1 MKINGPINI
10 VRLEGTINNI
20 NKIIYIFVDH
30 HYSLNQQTKC
40 DGYLNE
46 DIVTYLNKEFLK
58 IHDKFIDFF
67 METSFDEEEILLK
80 NIHKK
85 DRYIDEVN
93 KFFLLNILI
102 KDNKNI
108 GTKINK
114 NIRFHYVD
122 IRKKLNIINFSKIFN
137 SIKDTIIN
145 GKTYKDYK
153 KFIDIII
160 KELNNLKNII
170 KHGNN
175 KIMYKLKSK
184 YEHSEIKI
192 KLNKLLDKLYIDI
205 DLLKININNIN
216 TINDIDTTYLHLVQL
231 YAWLMDIYFLRRFLD
246 KNYVNNCIIYCGNG
260 HAIRYIHFLIHDFDF
275 KITHASFLN
284 KPIGLV
290 NEILRNYNSYDT
302 DKNTQI
308 IKLLNKNDYIQCVNL
323 STFPENF
330 S

>member
-10 VRLEGTINNI
+10 IRLEGTINDI
-20 NKIIYIFVDH
+20 NKIIYIFFDH
-30 HYSLNQQTKC
+30 HYSLNNQTKC
-40 DGYLNE
+40 DGYLND

-58 IHDKFIDFF
+58 IHDKVIDFF
-67 METSFDEEEILLK
+67 METSFNEEEILLQ
-80 NIHKK
+80 NIKYK

-102 KDNKNI
+102 KNNKNI

-122 IRKKLNIINFSKIFN
+122 IRKQLKPVIYNNIFN
-137 SIKDTIIN
+137 DIKDAIT
-145 GKTYKDYK
+145 KEKLYKDYK
-153 KFIDIII
+153 KYIDKIIL
-160 KELNNLKNII
+160 ELDNLKNII
-170 KHGNN
+170 KYSDN
-175 KIMYKLKSK
+175 KIIFKLKSK
-184 YEHSEIKI
+184 YVNKEIKN
-192 KLNKLLDKLYIDI
+192 KLNKLLDKLCIDI

-216 TINDIDTTYLHLVQL
+216 TITDVDNTYLELLQL

-246 KNYVNNCIIYCGNG
+246 KNYVNNGILYCGSG
-260 HAIRYIHFLIHDFDF
+260 HALRYTHFLIHEYNF
-275 KITHASFLN
+275 KITHASFLD

-290 NEILRNYNSYDT
+290 NEILRNYDSYDV
-302 DKNTQI
+302 DKDVQI
-308 IKLLNKNDYIQCVNL
+308 IKLFNKHDHIQCVDL